1 MISRV
6 LLFATGMVVSG
17 FGILPMCD
25 LCARTGGSFNPG
37 AIAGHDADTGEYTCQ
52 VALETLD
59 HIYGDAPPKHHC
71 FIAQTWYA
79 ESCCDGSVI
88 PNRSPAITGAPCDIC
103 GGDGSLAPTTAWSTC
118 AWDESTASPA
128 RDRQG
133 ESFLGYASSPTNC
146 MDKASAAGC
155 DIAQL
160 PASGYGTCWC
170 RWDTNSTEQSVPID
184 PWMNHYVPHRACHLA
199 NDVPADYV
207 PADSVPAGTFNPSA
221 VAFQSWG
228 GVNKTCGWRT
238 LQALD
243 PVDSCPFMQKYGS
256 GPECCFGAS
265 IPLPYCD
272 LCGGSNG
279 SFIPDAVIATHKTL
293 SANYTVECQYFAE
306 LMQLGSAPFDCVT
319 GQAYF
324 GSECCA

>member
-17 FGILPMCD
+17 FGVLPMCD

-221 VAFQSWG
+221 VHAKVWVRPRMLLRSQHPLALLRPLRRQQRLFHPGRRHRHSQDAFG
-228 GVNKTCGWRT
+228 ELHRRMPIFCRT
-238 LQALD
+238 DAVGQ
-243 PVDSCPFMQKYGS
+243 CPF
-256 GPECCFGAS
+256 
-265 IPLPYCD
+265 
-272 LCGGSNG
+272 
-279 SFIPDAVIATHKTL
+279 
-293 SANYTVECQYFAE
+293 
-306 LMQLGSAPFDCVT
+306 
-319 GQAYF
+319 
-324 GSECCA
+324 